1 MQQGGAHMDNKDYI
15 LSQIDRIETAI
26 TLGENAMKTAS
37 SLRGLFGRQAM
48 EARKGHSGSPDFSR
62 DAFMVFDAND
72 TVVQVARLKLQL
84 SEFKQSMINIK
95 IENDKLMLE
104 GGYLPLIDDSIKE
117 IFLSNTL
124 CRMGA
129 KDAAATQVLGESVD
143 KLNVLKKELEAM
155 L

>member
-1 MQQGGAHMDNKDYI
+1 MNDKDYI
-15 LSQIDRIETAI
+15 LSQIDRIDTSI
-26 TLGENAMKTAS
+26 TLGENAMKTAA
-37 SLRGLFGRQAM
+37 SLRGLFGRQTM
-48 EARKGHSGSPDFSR
+48 EQRKGTSGSPDFSR

-84 SEFKQSMINIK
+84 TEFKKSMINIK
-95 IENDKLMLE
+95 IENDQLMLE

-129 KDAAATQVLGESVD
+129 KDAAATEILQESLE
-143 KLNVLKKELEAM
+143 KLQKLKTGLQEMIE
-155 L
+155 

>member
-1 MQQGGAHMDNKDYI
+1 MDNKDYI
-15 LSQIDRIETAI
+15 LSQIDRIDTAV
-26 TLGENAMKTAS
+26 TLGENAMKTAA
-37 SLRGLFGRQAM
+37 SLRGLFGRQTM
-48 EARKGHSGSPDFSR
+48 EQRKGTSGSPDFSR

-84 SEFKQSMINIK
+84 TEFKKSMINIK
-95 IENDKLMLE
+95 IENDQLMLE

-129 KDAAATQVLGESVD
+129 KDAAATEILQESLE
-143 KLNVLKKELEAM
+143 KLQKLKTRLQEMIE
-155 L
+155 

>member
-1 MQQGGAHMDNKDYI
+1 MNDKDYI
-15 LSQIDRIETAI
+15 LSQIDRIDTAI

-72 TVVQVARLKLQL
+72 TAVQVARLKLQL
-84 SEFKQSMINIK
+84 TEFKKSMINIK
-95 IENDKLMLE
+95 IENDQLMLE
-104 GGYLPLIDDSIKE
+104 GGYLPVIDDSIKE

-129 KDAAATQVLGESVD
+129 KDAAATQVLGESVE
-143 KLNVLKKELEAM
+143 KLKALKTELQA
-155 L
+155 LL

>member
-1 MQQGGAHMDNKDYI
+1 MNDKDYI
-15 LSQIDRIETAI
+15 LSQIDRIDTSI
-26 TLGENAMKTAS
+26 TLGDNAMKTAS

-72 TVVQVARLKLQL
+72 TAVQVARLKLQL

-95 IENDKLMLE
+95 IENDKLMLD
-104 GGYLPLIDDSIKE
+104 GGYLPLIDDKIKD

-129 KDAAATQVLGESVD
+129 KDAAATDILRESIE
-143 KLNVLKKELEAM
+143 KLQELKQGLQAM
-155 L
+155 IE

>member
-1 MQQGGAHMDNKDYI
+1 MNDKDYI
-15 LSQIDRIETAI
+15 LSQIDRINTAI

-72 TVVQVARLKLQL
+72 TAVQVARLKLQL
-84 SEFKQSMINIK
+84 TEFKKSMINIK
-95 IENDKLMLE
+95 IENDQLMLE

-129 KDAAATQVLGESVD
+129 KDAAATQVLGESVE
-143 KLNVLKKELEAM
+143 KLKALKTELQA
-155 L
+155 LL

>member
-1 MQQGGAHMDNKDYI
+1 MNDRDYI
-15 LSQIDRIETAI
+15 LSQIDRIDTAI

-72 TVVQVARLKLQL
+72 TAVQVARLKLQL
-84 SEFKQSMINIK
+84 TEFKKSMINIK
-95 IENDKLMLE
+95 IENDQLMLD
-104 GGYLPLIDDSIKE
+104 GGYIRVIDDKIID

-129 KDAAATQVLGESVD
+129 KDAAATAVLRESIE
-143 KLNVLKKELEAM
+143 KLEELKKELGAM
-155 L
+155 LDQE

>member
-1 MQQGGAHMDNKDYI
+1 MDNKDYI
-15 LSQIDRIETAI
+15 LSQIDRIDTAV
-26 TLGENAMKTAS
+26 TLGENAMKTAA
-37 SLRGLFGRQAM
+37 SLRGLFGKQAM

-84 SEFKQSMINIK
+84 SEFKQSMITVK

-129 KDAAATQVLGESVD
+129 KDAAATQVLGESIE
-143 KLNVLKKELEAM
+143 KLKVLKTELQEM
-155 L
+155 IQ